1 MNPATHTLL
10 WLWGL
15 SLATTLL
22 ARFAPGGAAWV
33 SLAFLV
39 LSGWKARHV
48 LNGYLGL
55 GVSRFWRRFFN
66 GLVML
71 FLTLAASL
79 YLLPSIL

>member
-1 MNPATHTLL
+1 MNTPGKTLL

-22 ARFAPGGAAWV
+22 ARFAPGGVVWV

-55 GVSRFWRRFFN
+55 GASRFWRRFFN
-66 GLVML
+66 SFVVL
-71 FLTLAASL
+71 FLALAAGL
-79 YLLPSIL
+79 YLLPTIL